1 MTTTL
6 GVLLLIAIGVIGVA
20 IEDHKQ
26 KVARIAELEARLTPW
41 NKGKKGYKQPR
52 KAKQYTEYKNFS
64 ELAASEEE
72 TRNLIESV
80 L

>member
-6 GVLLLIAIGVIGVA
+6 GVLLLIAVGVIGLA

-41 NKGKKGYKQPR
+41 NKGKSGYKQPR
-52 KAKQYTEYKNFS
+52 KVKQYTEYKGIS
-64 ELAASEEE
+64 EIANQGNAGAL
-72 TRNLIESV
+72 
-80 L
+80 

>member
-6 GVLLLIAIGVIGVA
+6 GVLLLIAVGVIGVA

-41 NKGKKGYKQPR
+41 NKGKSGYKQPR
-52 KAKQYTEYKNFS
+52 KAKGAVVVDGVYHS
-64 ELAASEEE
+64 GS
-72 TRNLIESV
+72 TRV